1 MFDERRRY
9 DESEGGEWR
18 DGDKADDHGRCAL
31 KMSGLRARRWRHVV
45 ESAPFPFH
53 KFLITTDFA
62 QLKAYR
68 SPPLAISLS
77 FPQGESTLPS
87 NIPIST
93 LLGR

>member
-1 MFDERRRY
+1 MFDERCRY
-9 DESEGGEWR
+9 DESEGGERR

-45 ESAPFPFH
+45 ETTFH

-77 FPQGESTLPS
+77 FHQGESTLPS
-87 NIPIST
+87 NIPIPT